1 MQIGSLPTTQECYAH
16 IGIWLRVVL
25 REPIKKSEVDW
36 VYDEN
41 I

>member
-1 MQIGSLPTTQECYAH
+1 MQIGSLPTTKECYSRT
-16 IGIWLRVVL
+16 GVGLWVVL
-25 REPIKKSEVDW
+25 RETIKKSEVDW